1 MEYAKLT
8 AVTIHS
14 AYNRVVVGRD
24 CVRCSEEVMSI
35 YLKLYDNIRHY
46 MIKYLMSGRDNKCPE
61 FQEETC

>member
-1 MEYAKLT
+1 MT

-14 AYNRVVVGRD
+14 AYNREVMGRD

-35 YLKLYDNIRHY
+35 HLELYDNIRHY
-46 MIKYLMSGRDNKCPE
+46 MIKPLMNGRDNKCLD